1 MTISKIKT
9 AVILCGGKGTRLGQL
24 GKKIPKCLV
33 KIHKKPIIWY
43 IIKTLKKNSFN
54 HLILPIGYRGK
65 MVKKYLNQK
74 DFQDLKIQII
84 PTGENT
90 NIAKRIFLIKER
102 IISKDFLLLNGDAI
116 FDLNVKKI
124 YETHTKNKI
133 DMTLIGCESQLAFG
147 TIGVQR
153 KKVISFDRE
162 ITYNAVKVKN
172 KKNFVGYVYSGMSI
186 LNKKLLSSNFK
197 DYKNFEKSLYPKII
211 KKYNCEISTPNGY
224 WHSIDNVKDIQV
236 LNKKNNSNKFIG
248 IKKIIKN
255 LSK

>member
-1 MTISKIKT
+1 MTISKTKT

-172 KKNFVGYVYSGMSI
+172 RKNFVGYVY
-186 LNKKLLSSNFK
+186 
-197 DYKNFEKSLYPKII
+197 LYEHI
-211 KKYNCEISTPNGY
+211 K
-224 WHSIDNVKDIQV
+224 
-236 LNKKNNSNKFIG
+236 
-248 IKKIIKN
+248 
-255 LSK
+255 